1 MEGGRAVQGKM
12 IFYPNEECLF
22 YAEKVV
28 TEIESILK
36 NLKKTIESSLL
47 REYVSVLEKG
57 QCDDFL
63 KVCTKEYKRLR
74 IGQLCMTTGP
84 SFLLLTFLQKRLLRK
99 KKQLLYSKCLLS
111 LKSIEEELKS
121 TTENDRIF
129 LLKVAKILDETIAE
143 ELKHDLINQ

>member
-1 MEGGRAVQGKM
+1 MEKM
-12 IFYPNEECLF
+12 IFYPNEQCLS

-28 TEIESILK
+28 TEIENILK
-36 NLKKTIESSLL
+36 NPKKTIENSFFKK
-47 REYVSVLEKG
+47 YVSVLEKG

-63 KVCTKEYKRLR
+63 KMCTDEYQFLR
-74 IGQLCMTTGP
+74 KGYPRAMMGTGP
-84 SFLLLTFLQKRLLRK
+84 IMPMFSFKGRLKK

-129 LLKVAKILDETIAE
+129 LLKVARILDKTIAE
-143 ELKHDLINQ
+143 ELEYDLQNQ